1 MLLLDESR
9 IKPLSYWT
17 LVVRMRIHACQAN
30 QGFPILEAHRIPLE
44 HSKRP
49 IPILVPMIS
58 LEKSVPKTLLFNAP
72 CFQFGL
78 HTRLRSQPPAPF
90 DASCDGGAGACHM
103 LRFKGATMRTTRNR
117 LLQIFEILHPGW

>member
-30 QGFPILEAHRIPLE
+30 QGFPILDAHRIPPE
-44 HSKRP
+44 HSGRP

-58 LEKSVPKTLLFNAP
+58 LEKSVPKTRLFGAP
-72 CFQFGL
+72 CVQFGL
-78 HTRLRSQPPAPF
+78 RTRLRSLPPAPCH
-90 DASCDGGAGACHM
+90 ASFNGGADVCHM
-103 LRFKGATMRTTRNR
+103 LQVKGPTMRTTRNR
-117 LLQIFEILHPGW
+117 LLQL